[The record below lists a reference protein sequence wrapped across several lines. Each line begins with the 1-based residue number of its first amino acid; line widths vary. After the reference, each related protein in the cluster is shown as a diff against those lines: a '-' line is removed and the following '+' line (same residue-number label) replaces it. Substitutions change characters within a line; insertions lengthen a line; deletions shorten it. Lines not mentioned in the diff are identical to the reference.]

1 MKKLLLG
8 IFLGAVVISACDN
21 DALNPEYPFRI
32 IVKTQEDSTRVQNVL
47 VEAAAPINGNSV
59 WIDGVTNENGEVE
72 LEYDK
77 AATLSI
83 RASRGTRPDYTWI
96 GCSEVRLIPNET
108 VIKTVYIQ
116 PYDTL
121 LIGCSFDR

>member
-1 MKKLLLG
+1 MKRLLFAFGFLA
-8 IFLGAVVISACDN
+8 IVLGACDEA
-21 DALNPEYPFRI
+21 ALNPEYPFKI

-47 VEAAAPINGNSV
+47 VEVAAPINGNKV
-59 WIDGVTNENGEVE
+59 WITGTSDQDGEVSF
-72 LEYDK
+72 EYDK
-77 AATLSI
+77 AATLSV

-96 GCSEVRLIPNET
+96 GCTEVRLIPNKE
-108 VIKTVYIQ
+108 VIKTVYIE